1 MYKKDVFEK
10 NKNHLV
16 KKAAICTI
24 TILFI
29 AVAFFPTASS
39 CHTPGIKITKT
50 GPIFAYAGDEITY
63 NYNVS
68 NTGDVPLKNV
78 TVSDDQCGTAGY
90 ISGDENKDGKLDT
103 DEIWMFTCTYIPSF
117 VFTDPLVNTA
127 IAYGEWENKT
137 VEDIDDYTLYP
148 LILRKKVL
156 LYWENSTK
164 NEENINYND
173 PETQFTIKMSKD
185 GEVLDTF
192 TISESSMKRLWLN
205 EGTFQFCEIDLPDGY
220 ESAYDCISFTTGEN
234 YPDWTNINLITFD
247 LAIEKSGPEY
257 GCPGDDITY
266 YYYVTNDGPASVT
279 PVVED
284 DICGTPVFTGGDT
297 NDDGLI
303 DPGEIWTYE
312 CNYTVV
318 EEIGSFIYNT
328 VNVTDEEGAGRPLE
342 HWWLGGDRNPS
353 DNVDVWSVEVFCE
366 PEEPENGDEY
376 TLTINVIGNGS
387 VAKNPDQPTYTYE
400 NSVGLEVFADP
411 YWTFDHWSG
420 DLTGNTNPDTII
432 MDDNK
437 EVTAHFTEDEEPEP
451 EEPKVITTKRS
462 GRSHSTNLLP
472 VANANGPYDGL
483 IDKEIKFDGSKSY
496 DPDGI
501 ITNYSWSFG
510 DGTTRF
516 GENVTHKYTYGQ
528 YFVVE
533 LTVIDNFGARDTNKT
548 AVFIRVPNRL
558 PSIPMISGPT
568 NGNKDT
574 KYSYAFG
581 STDPDN
587 DDINYII
594 NWGDGSTNESGFLPS
609 GHFFSMLHSWA
620 ESGEYNITVTASDDQ
635 SSSASSEMT
644 VHIEENILVDNIAIV
659 LLGILALIALM
670 IALMYNKKRQ
680 KEEVKK
686 P

>member
-1 MYKKDVFEK
+1 MSKKDVFEK
-10 NKNHLV
+10 NKSRLV

-29 AVAFFPTASS
+29 AAAFVPTASS
-39 CHTPGIKITKT
+39 CHTPGIKIAKT
-50 GPIFAYAGDEITY
+50 GPIFAYAGDEIIY

-68 NTGDVPLKNV
+68 NTGDVSLKNV
-78 TVSDDQCGTAGY
+78 SVSDDQCGIASY
-90 ISGDENKDGKLDT
+90 VSGDEDKDGKLDT
-103 DEIWMFTCTYIPSF
+103 DEVWMFTCTYIPSF
-117 VFTDPLVNTA
+117 VFPDPLVNTA
-127 IAYGEWENKT
+127 IASGEWEDKM
-137 VEDIDDYTLYP
+137 VKDIDDYTLYP
-148 LILRKKVL
+148 FILHKKVL
-156 LYWENSTK
+156 LYWDG
-164 NEENINYND
+164 ENINYND
-173 PETQFTIKMSKD
+173 PETQFTINMLKD
-185 GEVLDTF
+185 EEVLDTF
-192 TISESSMKRLWLN
+192 TISNSSKKRLWLS
-205 EGTFQFCEIDLPDGY
+205 EGTYRFCEIDLPDGY
-220 ESAYDCISFTTGEN
+220 EYAYGCISFITGKD
-234 YPDWTNINLITFD
+234 YHDWTHINVITFD

-284 DICGTPVFTGGDT
+284 DICGTPIFIGGDT
-297 NDDGLI
+297 NDNNLT

-312 CNYTVV
+312 CDYTVV
-318 EEIGSFIYNT
+318 EELGSFIYNT

-342 HWWLGGDRNPS
+342 QWWLGGDRNLN

-366 PEEPENGDEY
+366 PEEPEDEDEY
-376 TLTINVIGNGS
+376 TLTINVIGSGS
-387 VAKNPDQPTYTYE
+387 VAKDPDQPTYIYGT
-400 NSVGLEVFADP
+400 SVELEAFPDP
-411 YWTFDHWSG
+411 GWAFDHWSG

-462 GRSHSTNLLP
+462 GRSYSANLLP
-472 VANANGPYDGL
+472 VADANGPYEVV

-510 DGTTRF
+510 DGAIGF
-516 GENVTHKYTYGQ
+516 GEKVTHKYSYGR

-533 LTVIDNFGARDTNKT
+533 LTVIDNSGARDTNKT
-548 AVFIRVPNRL
+548 AVFISVPNRL

-594 NWGDGSTNESGFLPS
+594 NWGDGSTNESRFLPS

-620 ESGEYNITVTASDDQ
+620 ESGEYNITVTASDSQ